1 MIQRIQSVFL
11 LVSLCFLVTMFF
23 VPVAELFYETGEIIY
38 FNLLNGFFL
47 SEAGTTT
54 CISAQY
60 SIRAF
65 GLLIC
70 TLNLIIIYTFKS
82 RLHQIR
88 LCIYNILMLAG
99 LMGVMF
105 YVLNNIQDVQSVSY
119 RLPIVFPV
127 VAIILHYL
135 ALRGIR
141 KDEMMVKALNR
152 LR

>member
-23 VPVAELFYETGEIIY
+23 VPVAELFYDTGKILY
-38 FNLLNGFFL
+38 FNLFGFYL
-47 SEAGTTT
+47 SEAGTTAY
-54 CISAQY
+54 ISAQY
-60 SIRAF
+60 SIIRAF

-70 TLNLIIIYTFKS
+70 TMNLLIIFMFKF
-82 RLHQIR
+82 RLYQIR